1 MNTFHFLSCSLLLAS
16 CLIRD
21 SAPLSSLLYPA
32 PLCALPSLPSPS
44 LGPPARSFPRTACSQ
59 HPLPDRPIGIKGPL
73 PLAEHMAQLQL
84 CYNAVI
90 IPITPEAVYCTSF
103 LHIHTRASSH
113 ASVNPKAQLTQDA
126 DSILCSHSYASRI
139 LKSGGGCLLLH
150 TTGHLS
156 EWQRMH
162 ACKYTD
168 AHRQWKKSTW
178 PMLTDSQHCL
188 N

>member
-1 MNTFHFLSCSLLLAS
+1 MNTFQFLSCSLLLAS

-73 PLAEHMAQLQL
+73 PLVEHMAQLQL

-113 ASVNPKAQLTQDA
+113 TSVNPKAQLTQDA
-126 DSILCSHSYASRI
+126 DSIFGRI
-139 LKSGGGCLLLH
+139 H
-150 TTGHLS
+150 TLAGFLNQVGAACYSTRQATYQSDKRCMPANTPMHTGNERKVLDP
-156 EWQRMH
+156 
-162 ACKYTD
+162 C
-168 AHRQWKKSTW
+168 
-178 PMLTDSQHCL
+178 
-188 N
+188 